1 MLAES
6 NISLGPARDGL
17 RHECLL
23 RGGAVN
29 RQPCYRARNLQR
41 TTASEETDVAA
52 AIAAATACWGP
63 PGILVQS
70 QQGGLAR
77 NTATIA
83 TRVARHEYCHSR
95 SKEGTQRTL
104 QRSQQGGARKEY
116 CHNRNEGCPPGIL
129 KGGPPGILPQS
140 QQGGP
145 ARNTATIATRGLA
158 RNTAT
163 ISTRGPARNTAAI
176 TTRGSARNVATRE
189 ETRAK
194 RHQDRG
200 QEKGRGGDQG
210 L

>member
-1 MLAES
+1 MLSES
-6 NISLGPARDGL
+6 NISLGPTRDGL

-29 RQPCYRARNLQR
+29 RQPGNRARNLQR
-41 TTASEETDVAA
+41 TAASEETDVAA
-52 AIAAATACWGP
+52 AITAATAGWGP
-63 PGILVQS
+63 PGILPQS

-83 TRVARHEYCHSR
+83 TRVARQDYCHSR
-95 SKEGTQRTL
+95 SKGGTPGTL
-104 QRSQQGGARKEY
+104 QR
-116 CHNRNEGCPPGIL
+116 L
-129 KGGPPGILPQS
+129 

-145 ARNTATIATRGLA
+145 ARNTATIATRRARQEYCHNRNKGHPPGILPQSQQGLPA

-163 ISTRGPARNTAAI
+163 IAARGHARNTPAI

-200 QEKGRGGDQG
+200 QEKGRGGEQG